1 MSETTT
7 ARAPSSAKRS
17 ASARPIPR
25 PAPVTTTCLPSSSM
39 ARSLLFGP
47 VRSREVR
54 LAQRPVGEPKPE
66 DFELAE
72 VELGE
77 PGDGRLLVRN
87 AFMSVD
93 PYMRGRMNDAKS
105 YVPPYELG
113 KVMYGGAVGE
123 VVAGGEPGSLVVHQL
138 GWREAALVDA
148 DRVQP
153 GAVPDGVSPS
163 ALLGALGMP
172 GLTAWVGVTEIAPI
186 AEGETVFVS
195 AAAGAVGSVAGQ
207 IAKARGCRVIGSAG
221 APEKV
226 AYLRD
231 VLGFDAAFSHRDDVR
246 AALAEAAPDGVDVY
260 FDNVGGPQ
268 LEAAIGALN
277 RGGRIA
283 LCGAVSQ
290 YNATEPAPGPR
301 NLGAAG
307 RQARAHARLHRLRPR
322 RVASRRSARR
332 SAGCWPTAGSCSP
345 SRSSRAGSRP
355 RRGRSS
361 RCSGASTSA
370 RSSCGCS
377 PGRRSPGPSRAARRA
392 PSARCAPRTPPRS
405 TRARPRAARSGRAG
419 TRAHAQSVAVSTVQP
434 AASGTRADRLAED
447 RVEVAHPVAPRLA
460 PGLAGD
466 RGRLERAG
474 DRQDLGHV
482 GEPLAQQPLERLRGR
497 ELARGGHA
505 VGEAAAAV
513 AVAGHRGEQPGA
525 AAEVD
530 VDHLPRQ
537 AGGVGDGGHRHG
549 VRALLADEL
558 EGGVEDAL
566 AGVGHARSLT
576 RVKHGASLHV

>member
-1 MSETTT
+1 
-7 ARAPSSAKRS
+7 
-17 ASARPIPR
+17 
-25 PAPVTTTCLPSSSM
+25 
-39 ARSLLFGP
+39 
-47 VRSREVR
+47 
-54 LAQRPVGEPKPE
+54 VGEPKPE

-77 PGDGRLLVRN
+77 PEDGRLLVRN

-226 AYLRD
+226 AYVRD

-301 NLGAAG
+301 NLGLLVG
-307 RQARAHARLHRLRPR
+307 K
-322 RVASRRSARR
+322 
-332 SAGCWPTAGSCSP
+332 
-345 SRSSRAGSRP
+345 
-355 RRGRSS
+355 RGRM
-361 RCSGASTSA
+361 RGFI
-370 RSSCGCS
+370 
-377 PGRRSPGPSRAARRA
+377 
-392 PSARCAPRTPPRS
+392 
-405 TRARPRAARSGRAG
+405 
-419 TRAHAQSVAVSTVQP
+419 VSDH
-434 AASGTRADRLAED
+434 AASQDAFLD
-447 RVEVAHPVAPRLA
+447 EV
-460 PGLAGD
+460 
-466 RGRLERAG
+466 
-474 DRQDLGHV
+474 
-482 GEPLAQQPLERLRGR
+482 
-497 ELARGGHA
+497 GG
-505 VGEAAAAV
+505 
-513 AVAGHRGEQPGA
+513 
-525 AAEVD
+525 
-530 VDHLPRQ
+530 
-537 AGGVGDGGHRHG
+537 
-549 VRALLADEL
+549 LLADGRLVLAESIV
-558 EGGVEDAL
+558 EGGIEAAPRAFVEML
-566 AGVGHARSLT
+566 RGEHLGKVVVRL
-576 RVKHGASLHV
+576 